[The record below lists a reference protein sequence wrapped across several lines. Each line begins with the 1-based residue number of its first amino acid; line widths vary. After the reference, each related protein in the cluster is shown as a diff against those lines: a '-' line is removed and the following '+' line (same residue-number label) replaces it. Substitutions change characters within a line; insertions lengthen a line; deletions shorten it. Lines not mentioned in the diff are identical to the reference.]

1 MMYVSCLSSNSPF
14 GCSFPKFSKTAP
26 GIGKIPPN
34 FLNKKP
40 EKSEETTGL
49 LSKGC
54 QIVSDKLLKLI
65 LPGLPLCFSILRRFI
80 PSFILTFL
88 IFFIPPILA
97 FYELALRVYFPRL
110 PSVFAIAFKLYQRGN
125 LTVDTIIWLASSLP
139 ASFLSGFGALGG
151 VAVQTTAVVAG
162 GAASAGT
169 ALVGT
174 TTGIVGNASEV
185 AAQGINHLKPSV
197 VVTDVTHVLS
207 GGARIATDQATSI
220 TAAGVHGV
228 AVLADGTTQA
238 VVGGLSLVNSP
249 TAVKENISY
258 LVTGEHTITPP
269 HLVPDI
275 AKDAIHTVV
284 DNTSTITGSAVG
296 ATKVAVTENV
306 TKLANVLDNVN
317 PLHVN
322 IMSKGSQ
329 DSQVRVV
336 L

>member
-1 MMYVSCLSSNSPF
+1 MYVSCLSSNSPF

-88 IFFIPPILA
+88 VCVGIHHLHRTSSDPWYQIFFIPPILA

-207 GGARIATDQATSI
+207 GGQGSLLIRR
-220 TAAGVHGV
+220 
-228 AVLADGTTQA
+228 L
-238 VVGGLSLVNSP
+238 LS
-249 TAVKENISY
+249 
-258 LVTGEHTITPP
+258 PP
-269 HLVPDI
+269 QGY
-275 AKDAIHTVV
+275 
-284 DNTSTITGSAVG
+284 TGSQFLPMALL
-296 ATKVAVTENV
+296 
-306 TKLANVLDNVN
+306 KL
-317 PLHVN
+317 
-322 IMSKGSQ
+322 S
-329 DSQVRVV
+329 
-336 L
+336 